1 MKASRGGRRLRS
13 RKKKVSFPFLQ
24 IPLCHGPMF
33 RARNGRSLRDNH
45 IDRSNASVQNLIHN
59 IAAHAV
65 QPEIAGI
72 QNALAV
78 RFDQE

>member
-13 RKKKVSFPFLQ
+13 RKKKGSFPFLQ
-24 IPLCHGPMF
+24 FPLRHDLVF

-45 IDRSNASVQNLIHN
+45 IDGSNASVQNLVHD

-72 QNALAV
+72 QQPLAV

>member
-13 RKKKVSFPFLQ
+13 RKKKGSFPFLQ
-24 IPLCHGPMF
+24 LPLRHDLVF
-33 RARNGRSLRDNH
+33 RARNRRSLRDNH
-45 IDRSNASVQNLIHN
+45 IDLSNASVQNLIHD

-65 QPEIAGI
+65 QPKIAGI
-72 QNALAV
+72 QHSLAV

>member
-24 IPLCHGPMF
+24 VPLRHDRVF

-45 IDRSNASVQNLIHN
+45 IDGSNTSVQNLVHD
-59 IAAHAV
+59 IAAHTV
-65 QPEIAGI
+65 QPKIAGV
-72 QNALAV
+72 QHSFAV
-78 RFDQE
+78 RFNQE